1 MLALHECHVRVGSF
15 AATFS
20 LSVPRGAFVAVTGP
34 SGGGKTTL
42 LATIAG
48 FEKPDA
54 GTLTFDGID
63 LLPLPPARRPV
74 AMIFQDHNLLP
85 TLTATQNAG
94 LGLSPSLRLGAGD
107 HKAIAEM
114 LERVGLSGLGQ
125 RRPSELSGGQR
136 QRVALARALLTTR
149 PLLLLDEPL
158 SGLDAPIRR
167 DMVDLIDRLR
177 RERGLTVLMV
187 SHTPEDMAD
196 RIDGAL
202 RVEAGRIVPGEP
214 IRQLRPSADRS

>member
-1 MLALHECHVRVGSF
+1 MLALHECRVRLG
-15 AATFS
+15 TFEADYT
-20 LSVPRGAFVAVTGP
+20 LQVPRGAFLSVTGP
-34 SGGGKTTL
+34 SGGGKSTL
-42 LATIAG
+42 LGTIAG
-48 FEKPDA
+48 FEKPIS
-54 GTLTFDGID
+54 GTIEFDGVD
-63 LLPLPPARRPV
+63 LLPLKPAQRPV

-94 LGLSPSLRLGAGD
+94 LGLSPSLKLGAVE

-114 LERVGLSGLGQ
+114 LDRIGLSGLGD
-125 RRPSELSGGQR
+125 RLPSELSGGQR

-167 DMVDLIDRLR
+167 DMALLVDRLR

-187 SHTPEDMAD
+187 SHTPEDIAD
-196 RIDGAL
+196 LVDGVVRI
-202 RVEAGRIVPGEP
+202 EAGRVLPGGP
-214 IRQLRPSADRS
+214 IRPPRPSAVPS